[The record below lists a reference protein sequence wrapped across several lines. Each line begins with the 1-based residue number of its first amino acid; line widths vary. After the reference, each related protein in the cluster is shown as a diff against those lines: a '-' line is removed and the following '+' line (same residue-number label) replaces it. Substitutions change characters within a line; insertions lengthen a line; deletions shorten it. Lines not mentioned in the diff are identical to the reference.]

1 MKAVNHIESD
11 NPTAIRLIKCFGSL
25 YRLSKVLKIDPS
37 NVSRYI
43 KKDFTIPIRHAIK
56 IEILSKGKI
65 RASELRPDIMRGYKL
80 TEAMH
85 D

>member
-1 MKAVNHIESD
+1 MRAANHLEID
-11 NPTAIRLIKCFGSL
+11 NPTAIRLIECFGSL
-25 YRLSKVLKIDPS
+25 YKLAKALKIPAT
-37 NVSRYI
+37 NVSKYI

-80 TEAMH
+80 IEVNV
-85 D
+85 